1 MVNNLIKSIILLQK
15 ENLISDMNLKKITA
29 ISNTGPLISVFQ
41 CNRVD
46 LLKLF
51 FSVIYITAS
60 ELIELEKHGWI
71 DEVKNLINEGL
82 IKVIDS
88 LTEQEKVT
96 SELIAKRIALN
107 SSSSDPGWENHLPEA
122 EAMVI
127 MKYRSD
133 LGIQLILLDEKVGR
147 SIAKELN
154 LTVAGFPGILSWA
167 GKEQILTKDK
177 IKNLLQICQK
187 QGTYY
192 SNRLIEDIIDIYGR

>member
-1 MVNNLIKSIILLQK
+1 
-15 ENLISDMNLKKITA
+15 MNLKKIIA

-41 CNRVD
+41 CDKVD

-51 FSVIYITAS
+51 FSVVYITES
-60 ELIELEKHGWI
+60 ELSELEKHGWI
-71 DEVKNLINEGL
+71 EEVKNLINEGL

-88 LTEQEKVT
+88 LTEEEKVT

-107 SSSSDPGWENHLPEA
+107 FSSSDIGWENHLPEA

-127 MKYRSD
+127 MKYRVE
-133 LGIQLILLDEKVGR
+133 LEIQIILLDEKVGR
-147 SIAKELN
+147 SVAKGLN
-154 LTVAGFPGILSWA
+154 LAVTGFPGILSWA
-167 GKEQILTKDK
+167 GKEQILTKDE

-192 SNRLIEDIIDIYGR
+192 SNRLIEDIINMYGR